1 MKLLITWIRKN
12 GNCRCWT
19 NADRAEHL
27 AMGMVAFRDSI
38 ERKAREEQM
47 SFDEAWEKVFNKQN
61 LNLKEE

>member
-61 LNLKEE
+61 

>member
-47 SFDEAWEKVFNKQN
+47 SFDEAWEKIFNKQN
-61 LNLKEE
+61 